1 MSLPRRRLVVLTEKV
16 PPPLFPLKPPTSGH
30 VGSCF
35 GCFPSGSSPDSS
47 DDEEEDSDLTH
58 YRCTRD
64 PAEEQEDYAGHLYQL

>member
-1 MSLPRRRLVVLTEKV
+1 MSLPRRRLIVLTEKV

-47 DDEEEDSDLTH
+47 DDEEEDSDST
-58 YRCTRD
+58 T
-64 PAEEQEDYAGHLYQL
+64 AEQQEDYAGHLYQL